1 MPFRT
6 FLALTAAVVA
16 LLAAAWRFLPDA
28 AAPQGEARFER
39 LEKSSDVELLDAA
52 AGAEPALRACAF
64 YHLALRAHRKGDRRL
79 AEEFLGQSVKAE
91 VAGVYS
97 ALSAYELGKI
107 HESVWRAKP
116 AGETERLE
124 KALALY
130 RGFLKIHKGHAKT
143 PHALHRAALL
153 HIGRGE
159 HALAAECFDTLF
171 ADWKDFPDL
180 PNAALAYAGSL
191 TLDGKFDACIAFL
204 TKRLDAWK
212 DDRAFRPRALLA
224 LAFAREMSGRR
235 NEARADYETIVRDC
249 AAAPEAQL
257 ARNTL
262 SKWR

>member
-6 FLALTAAVVA
+6 FACIVAVVLA
-16 LLAAAWRFLPDA
+16 LLAAAWRYLPPA
-28 AAPQGEARFER
+28 AGPTGEARFER

-52 AGAEPALRACAF
+52 AGTDPALRACAF

-107 HESVWRAKP
+107 HEAAWRARP
-116 AGETERLE
+116 DGEPERLE

-130 RGFLKIHKGHAKT
+130 RGYLKIHKGHAKT

-159 HALAAECFDTLF
+159 HALAAECFEALF
-171 ADWKDFPDL
+171 ADWKEFPDL

-191 TLDGKFDACIAFL
+191 TLDGKFDACISFL
-204 TKRLDAWK
+204 GARLAAWK
-212 DDRAFRPRALLA
+212 DDAAFRARALLA
-224 LAFAREMSGRR
+224 MGFAREMAGRR
-235 NEARADYETIVRDC
+235 AEARADYERIVRDC
-249 AAAPEAQL
+249 AASPEAEL

-262 SKWR
+262 AKWR